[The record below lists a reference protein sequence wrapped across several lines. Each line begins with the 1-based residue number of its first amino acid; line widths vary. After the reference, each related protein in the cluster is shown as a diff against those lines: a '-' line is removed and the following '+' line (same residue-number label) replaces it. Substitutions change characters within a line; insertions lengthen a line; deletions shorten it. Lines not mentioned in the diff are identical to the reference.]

1 MNMGGKPMTKTALVT
16 GATSGI
22 GNALT
27 QLLAADHYDLIL
39 VSRNEEKMQAI
50 KSELT
55 DRSVTIIKK
64 DLSQFH
70 AAKEVFDEVK
80 KDGLTIDLLIN
91 NAGFGLVGAFDSLPI
106 ERQNEMIQLNC
117 AALTELTYYFLPD
130 LRSKSGKIMNVAST
144 AAYQPGP
151 FMAVYFASK
160 AYVLSLSEALAEEL
174 DKSGVTVTA
183 VCPGPTHTNFGS
195 VAQAENIRMF
205 SRTMDAQ
212 SVAKI
217 AYQATLKG
225 KRVVVT
231 GQLNHAGAIAAKLL
245 PRRWG
250 AKAVRIVTGTKK

>member
-1 MNMGGKPMTKTALVT
+1 MTKTALVT

-22 GNALT
+22 GNALAK
-27 QLLAADHYDLIL
+27 LLAADHYDLIL
-39 VSRNEEKMQAI
+39 VSRDDEKMRAI

-80 KDGLTIDLLIN
+80 RNGLTIDLLIN

-106 ERQNEMIQLNC
+106 ERQSEMIQLNC

-130 LRSKSGKIMNVAST
+130 LRSKMGKIMNVAST

-160 AYVLSLSEALAEEL
+160 AYVLSLSEALAEEF

-183 VCPGPTHTNFGS
+183 LCPGPTHTNFGS
-195 VAQAENIRMF
+195 VAHAENTKMF
-205 SRTMDAQ
+205 SRTMDVQ
-212 SVAKI
+212 TVARI
-217 AYQATLKG
+217 GYRAMMKG

-231 GQLNHAGAIAAKLL
+231 GQVNYAGAIAAKLL
-245 PRRWG
+245 PRRWS
-250 AKAVRIVTGTKK
+250 AKAVRIITGSNKKK